1 MPLIKRGNCAKFGSD
16 WLRNVDFVKEKPS
29 THTDTLLF
37 TSSNDVTGR
46 AGTFV
51 YNRHIAQPLI
61 SNSLDYNKKTIFC

>member
-1 MPLIKRGNCAKFGSD
+1 MDL
-16 WLRNVDFVKEKPS
+16 VKEKPI

-37 TSSNDVTGR
+37 TSSNDITGR

-61 SNSLDYNKKTIFC
+61 SNSLDFDNFLGIAV